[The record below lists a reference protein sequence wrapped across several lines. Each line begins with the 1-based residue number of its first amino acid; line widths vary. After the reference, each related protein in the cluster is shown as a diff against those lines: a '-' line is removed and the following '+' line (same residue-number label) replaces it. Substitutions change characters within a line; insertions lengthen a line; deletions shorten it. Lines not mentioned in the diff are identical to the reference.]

1 MIGLAGLGIE
11 SGPLSVQEE
20 SADPAL
26 LNETVQ
32 VAIHGGETDPTQS
45 FVSSPV
51 DLMGERM
58 GVIALESF
66 EHLHELTCCACAGRS
81 PHRLPLPRIRAIGRT
96 ERQLSAEYQIAGRLS
111 TASQQPLAI
120 SDGEA
125 LSREQA

>member
-1 MIGLAGLGIE
+1 MIVLAGLGIE
-11 SGPLSVQEE
+11 SGSLSVQEE

-32 VAIHGGETDPTQS
+32 VAINGGETDPRQP
-45 FVSSPV
+45 FVNPPV

-66 EHLHELTCCACAGRS
+66 EHLLELTCCTFAGRS
-81 PHRLPLPRIRAIGRT
+81 PHRLPLPRIRAIGRN

-111 TASQQPLAI
+111 TASQ
-120 SDGEA
+120 
-125 LSREQA
+125 